1 MPGRILLLG
10 ILSLTGYE
18 DWKEQKVSLEI
29 LMLGGAAGLVIG
41 TVCKEPGAKE
51 VICGAILG
59 GLVLALALI
68 SKEAVGIGDGIIL
81 IVSGIILGYR
91 ALLELILISLMLT
104 GAAALFLIVVKRKGR
119 TYRLP
124 FIPFLL
130 AAYLLY
136 LAG

>member
-10 ILSLTGYE
+10 ILLFTGYK

-29 LMLGGAAGLVIG
+29 LILGGTAGIVIG

-51 VICGAILG
+51 MICGAILG

-104 GAAALFLIVVKRKGR
+104 GTVALFLIVVKRKWR

>member
-1 MPGRILLLG
+1 M
-10 ILSLTGYE
+10 
-18 DWKEQKVSLEI
+18 
-29 LMLGGAAGLVIG
+29 
-41 TVCKEPGAKE
+41 
-51 VICGAILG
+51 ICGAILG

-104 GAAALFLIVVKRKGR
+104 GTVALFLIVVKRKGR

>member
-10 ILSLTGYE
+10 ILLFTGYK

-29 LMLGGAAGLVIG
+29 LILGGTAGIVIG

-51 VICGAILG
+51 MICGAILG

-104 GAAALFLIVVKRKGR
+104 GTAALFLIVVKRKGR